1 MSATDFG
8 DVVTAAGLAVPS
20 TIVRV
25 AGVDESPEPSIAMN
39 APSAR
44 AAPIAAE
51 AISAA
56 VRDAVFF
63 MGGLLDGAEGLL
75 DVGCSSQLRSSS
87 EPLVSLLRI
96 SKLGGWV
103 GPRAPRGT
111 TDVWPNQPPRS
122 MTRAPSRSTMRP
134 GGAICRLGRV
144 TTRSR

>member
-8 DVVTAAGLAVPS
+8 DVVTAAGLALPS

-25 AGVDESPEPSIAMN
+25 AGVDESPVPSIAMN

-51 AISAA
+51 PTSAA

-63 MGGLLDGAEGLL
+63 MGGLLGRRG
-75 DVGCSSQLRSSS
+75 RSSGCRL
-87 EPLVSLLRI
+87 LVPVEVQLGAACELAQNQHPRRLGWTASL
-96 SKLGGWV
+96 
-103 GPRAPRGT
+103 RGT

-134 GGAICRLGRV
+134 GGAICRLGEV

>member
-20 TIVRV
+20 TIVLV
-25 AGVDESPEPSIAMN
+25 AGVDESLVPSVAMN

-44 AAPIAAE
+44 AAPITAE

-56 VRDAVFF
+56 ARDACFF
-63 MGGLLDGAEGLL
+63 MGGLLGRCGSLL
-75 DVGCSSQLRSSS
+75 HVGCWAQLRFSS

-96 SKLGGWV
+96 STRPPLGWT
-103 GPRAPRGT
+103 ASLRGT
-111 TDVWPNQPPRS
+111 TDVWPTQLLRWMMRS
-122 MTRAPSRSTMRP
+122 PSRSTMRP
-134 GGAICRLGRV
+134 GGATGRLGEL